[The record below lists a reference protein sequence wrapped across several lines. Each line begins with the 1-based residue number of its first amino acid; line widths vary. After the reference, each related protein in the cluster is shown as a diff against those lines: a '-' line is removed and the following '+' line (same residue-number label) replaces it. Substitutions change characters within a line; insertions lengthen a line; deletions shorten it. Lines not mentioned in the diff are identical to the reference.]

1 METSFWNS
9 NLFQTIVLILTIGA
23 TVGIALWQFRAH
35 RRKELQ
41 NAVSI
46 LLLQIKDIEANI
58 EYMSSEGLLNGMIQ
72 EVPMHYSTIIFEEN
86 QWNKYAHSVVGHLSQ
101 ESFEKIDSVRGVL
114 PRCQSHVFFLRIGSL
129 HNQFCCGMSMNGI
142 VHLILNL
149 FEEKACR
156 RCITVIVN
164 RS

>member
-1 METSFWNS
+1 MGIINSYKNISYGNIFLNS

-58 EYMSSEGLLNGMIQ
+58 EYISSGRTFEWNDSR
-72 EVPMHYSTIIFEEN
+72 STDALFN
-86 QWNKYAHSVVGHLSQ
+86 
-101 ESFEKIDSVRGVL
+101 
-114 PRCQSHVFFLRIGSL
+114 
-129 HNQFCCGMSMNGI
+129 HNF
-142 VHLILNL
+142 
-149 FEEKACR
+149 
-156 RCITVIVN
+156 
-164 RS
+164 